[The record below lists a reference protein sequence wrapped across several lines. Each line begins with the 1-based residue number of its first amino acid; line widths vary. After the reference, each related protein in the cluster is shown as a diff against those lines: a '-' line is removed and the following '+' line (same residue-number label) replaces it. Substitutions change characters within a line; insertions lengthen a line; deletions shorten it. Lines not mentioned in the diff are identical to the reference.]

1 MIKPRSKTPN
11 LALDLINDTHWK
23 LADQDPEKYTLLVF
37 YRGMHCPVCKKYLED
52 LTQKMDKFV
61 KKGVNLIAIS
71 MDSEKKAKKT
81 GEDWKVTSLP
91 IGFELSEKDAK
102 NWGLYLSKS
111 ISEKEPDIFSEPAIF
126 LVKPDKTLY
135 FSAIQSMPFA
145 RPNFEEILNAINFIQ
160 EKDYPARGES

>member
-37 YRGMHCPVCKKYLED
+37 YRGMHCPVCKKYLEN
-52 LTQKMDKFV
+52 LTQKMDQFV
-61 KKGVNLIAIS
+61 EKGVNLIAIS
-71 MDSEKKAKKT
+71 MDSEEKAKKT
-81 GEDWKVTSLP
+81 GEDWKITSLP

-102 NWGLYLSKS
+102 KWGLYLSKS
-111 ISEKEPDIFSEPAIF
+111 ISEKEPDIFSEPAVF
-126 LVKPDKTLY
+126 LVKPDQTLY

-145 RPNFEEILNAINFIQ
+145 RPNFEDILNAINFIQ
-160 EKDYPARGES
+160 EKDYPARGEV